1 MRKALFILGQLSD
14 LDVEWMI
21 EAGEKENV
29 AARDVLIH
37 QGEPIENLYLTLSG
51 RFSITDEKI
60 GGKEL
65 AQISSGEL
73 VGEMSFIDARPPSAT
88 VTAIEASSVLVLP
101 RWAIKDKLEE
111 DTGFASRFYYA
122 IALFLSDR
130 LRQTTG
136 RLGYG
141 NVEENDPDELDA
153 NVMDNVWLAGNR
165 FERIM
170 KKLSEI

>member
-21 EAGEKENV
+21 EAGHKENV
-29 AARDVLIH
+29 EAKDVLIQ

-51 RFSITDEKI
+51 RFAITDEKM
-60 GGKEL
+60 GGKQL
-65 AQISSGEL
+65 AEIGSGEI

-88 VTAIEASSVLVLP
+88 VTAIETSSVLVLP

-141 NVEENDPDELDA
+141 NVEEGDPDELDA